1 MSSLNKVLFK
11 TCNITPEQEVKYTKG
26 QAGDSNQSQLNAE
39 SIVDKI
45 TEINYFED
53 ILSPA
58 VTCYL
63 RVSDTTNVISRL
75 PLRGYERVDLAVQTD
90 NGWFEFTSGEGR
102 GGGEKNNPLYV
113 TGIED
118 VSKNESQEVFE
129 ICLSSLQNLMNE
141 TVRCQQRFKSAEI
154 STHVETILKEVLM
167 VPEDRISV
175 ERSITK
181 YEFIGNTRKPFY
193 LCTWLCPKAAPA
205 TTGQVGGTSGFLFYE
220 DVDGYKF
227 RSIDNMIGSTEDVDP
242 KFLIAQDGDPP
253 KIETY
258 TFTTMISRGE
268 ASNHQILHYYIDK
281 TTNILKNLRVGLYSN
296 LTYFFNPLNWK
307 TNVIHH
313 KLKDE
318 LDRDGMKTA
327 GDDIPIPKGDISSY
341 ASRLLV
347 RVGDKGMLGPS
358 LPETANEEEVE
369 DSGRSDADMA
379 RAFSRYTLL
388 FQQSLNITVPCN
400 IRLRAGGVIKIVVP
414 ESGPSDS
421 SNASGQADN
430 KGVDQQLSGFYLIRS
445 LRHHFELSEGKN
457 VTALNL
463 IRDSFGLN

>member
-1 MSSLNKVLFK
+1 M
-11 TCNITPEQEVKYTKG
+11 TG
-26 QAGDSNQSQLNAE
+26 E
-39 SIVDKI
+39 SR
-45 TEINYFED
+45 N
-53 ILSPA
+53 
-58 VTCYL
+58 
-63 RVSDTTNVISRL
+63 
-75 PLRGYERVDLAVQTD
+75 
-90 NGWFEFTSGEGR
+90 
-102 GGGEKNNPLYV
+102 GGGNQDNPLYV

-118 VSKNESQEVFE
+118 VSKNESQEVFV

-167 VPEDRISV
+167 VPEDRIDV

-193 LCTWLCPKAAPA
+193 LATWLCPKAAPA

-220 DVDGYKF
+220 DIDGYKF
-227 RSIDNMIGSTEDVDP
+227 RSIDNMIATTENVDP
-242 KFLIAQDGDPP
+242 KFLKSKDGEAP

-258 TFTTMISRGE
+258 TFTTAIDGADQE
-268 ASNHQILHYYIDK
+268 SNNHKIIHHYIDK
-281 TTNILKNLRVGLYSN
+281 TTNIQKNLRVGLYSN
-296 LTYFFNPLNWK
+296 LTYFFNPLDWS

-318 LDRDGMKTA
+318 LDNDGMKTA
-327 GDDIPIPKGDISSY
+327 GDAGGDTVPIPKGDISSY

-347 RVGDKGMLGPS
+347 RVGDRGMLGPS
-358 LPETANEEEVE
+358 LEEQDDDGKPA
-369 DSGRSDADMA
+369 DSGRSDSDMA

-388 FQQSLNITVPCN
+388 FTQSLNITVPCN
-400 IRLRAGGVIKIVVP
+400 IRLRAGAVIKIVVP
-414 ESGPSDS
+414 ESGPTDS
-421 SNASGQADN
+421 NNSGKAEN
-430 KGVDQQLSGFYLIRS
+430 KSVDTELSGFYLIRS